1 MLSLGAHLGMPRPC
15 AYYKCSSAHVHAA
28 HRQCS
33 YQQQSH
39 CTSKSTHVRTHAR
52 VCDCKLVCL
61 CVCYRYDIQKP
72 FNVNVELT
80 EPILSR
86 FDILCTVKDHVD
98 PIVLPPSLPYPLT
111 TRRAWALYRS
121 TEVVIDSVNGFSRA
135 VYGMSAFQKAS
146 DRFAL
151 LRQLLTKAKPREAA
165 LRCAAL
171 CC

>member
-1 MLSLGAHLGMPRPC
+1 
-15 AYYKCSSAHVHAA
+15 VHAA

-39 CTSKSTHVRTHAR
+39 CTSKLTHVRTHAC

-98 PIVLPPSLPYPLT
+98 PIVLPPSLPYLNADNT
-111 TRRAWALYRS
+111 TRLGTVPLDGSRDGFGELIQSCALRNECFS
-121 TEVVIDSVNGFSRA
+121 KSIGSVCFAAPITNES
-135 VYGMSAFQKAS
+135 KAA
-146 DRFAL
+146 RGC
-151 LRQLLTKAKPREAA
+151 AA
-165 LRCAAL
+165 LRCAAFAA
-171 CC
+171 

>member
-15 AYYKCSSAHVHAA
+15 VLIISAAVLMCMRRIGSALISSSRTAQVSQRMCA
-28 HRQCS
+28 
-33 YQQQSH
+33 
-39 CTSKSTHVRTHAR
+39 CTR
-52 VCDCKLVCL
+52 VCAICELVCL

-121 TEVVIDSVNGFSRA
+121 TEVVIASVN
-135 VYGMSAFQKAS
+135 
-146 DRFAL
+146 
-151 LRQLLTKAKPREAA
+151 
-165 LRCAAL
+165 
-171 CC
+171 

>member
-1 MLSLGAHLGMPRPC
+1 MLSSGAHLGMPRPRVLISAAVLMC
-15 AYYKCSSAHVHAA
+15 MRHIGSALISSS
-28 HRQCS
+28 R
-33 YQQQSH
+33 
-39 CTSKSTHVRTHAR
+39 TSKSTHVRTHAC

-111 TRRAWALYRS
+111 PRRAWALYRS
-121 TEVVIDSVNGFSRA
+121 TEAVIDSVH
-135 VYGMSAFQKAS
+135 
-146 DRFAL
+146 
-151 LRQLLTKAKPREAA
+151 
-165 LRCAAL
+165 
-171 CC
+171 